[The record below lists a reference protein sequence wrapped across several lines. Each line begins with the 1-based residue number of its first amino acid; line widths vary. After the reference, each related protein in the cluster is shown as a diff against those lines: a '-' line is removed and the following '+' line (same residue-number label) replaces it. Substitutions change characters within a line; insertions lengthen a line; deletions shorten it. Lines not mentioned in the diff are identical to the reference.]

1 MKKAGEVR
9 GESFPGAERGGCC
22 RWLWWHGEP
31 GRQGGDADSAVTA
44 ALPPSQVSDSLPQG
58 LTLHIAAASLYGKAT
73 KKDFTRRNDAY
84 FSIGNSTSNC
94 VAAMAMRALQF

>member
-1 MKKAGEVR
+1 MLTRLDKKRKRHHQSQDFHSSEEGGVR
-9 GESFPGAERGGCC
+9 GGSFPGAERGGCC

-58 LTLHIAAASLYGKAT
+58 LTLHIAAVSL
-73 KKDFTRRNDAY
+73 
-84 FSIGNSTSNC
+84 
-94 VAAMAMRALQF
+94 

>member
-1 MKKAGEVR
+1 M
-9 GESFPGAERGGCC
+9 
-22 RWLWWHGEP
+22 
-31 GRQGGDADSAVTA
+31 
-44 ALPPSQVSDSLPQG
+44 SDSLPQG